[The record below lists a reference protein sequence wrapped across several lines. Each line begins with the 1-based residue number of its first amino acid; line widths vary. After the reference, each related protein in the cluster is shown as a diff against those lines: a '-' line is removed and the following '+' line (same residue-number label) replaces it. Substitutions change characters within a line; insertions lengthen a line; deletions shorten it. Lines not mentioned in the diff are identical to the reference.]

1 MDTQFTLPFNQ
12 TIDTNTYPTDGVFD
26 IRFSATQARYVRLI
40 LKRTSVTPAEWG
52 KWPIVICEVEVFGPN
67 DKAID
72 NNPRTDPDGCDC
84 CSRTADGRWT
94 IDLGRKYLIKV
105 ILILGRSDGHFEQ
118 NKPFTVSVGELTT
131 NLTEI
136 YSGAPNQGNH
146 VYFITLQPAMVIQV
160 IKVWKKTPPAILT
173 ICEFQVYGLECLDG
187 HFGPGCK
194 DRGFC
199 NGTYDMA
206 TGECPS
212 CLAGY
217 EGKTCSKVCKSGSFG
232 PGCKYLCGHCLTGS
246 SCNAQ
251 TGICPKGCGS
261 GYKGSL
267 CTQKCVDGTFG
278 DDCTSN
284 CSKHCSGG
292 DMCNKTTGLCPNGC
306 LSGYNLTGDGLCL
319 TKCTQGTYGLNC
331 AEKCGNCRD
340 GVFCNT
346 QNGHCPS
353 GCERGSQGAECKNGC
368 PNGVY
373 GYNCDYTCHC
383 MNDSDECDSEYGN
396 CSNGCAIGWGGQN
409 CSSDLSIIKHD
420 SHGVNAVQQSTFD
433 MCNASN
439 IYNGKTLTHATSG
452 NYQSTNLLISASNM
466 SFSSSG
472 NPATIA
478 TINNAS
484 MFGTKTGVSV
494 MSICEVVLYGKD
506 CPVVG
511 SFGDKCWEKCHCG
524 DGQRC
529 DILTGKCS
537 SPGCLQGWRGAA
549 CNTLETARMAVT
561 GDDRER
567 NVFV

>member
-1 MDTQFTLPFNQ
+1 
-12 TIDTNTYPTDGVFD
+12 
-26 IRFSATQARYVRLI
+26 
-40 LKRTSVTPAEWG
+40 
-52 KWPIVICEVEVFGPN
+52 
-67 DKAID
+67 
-72 NNPRTDPDGCDC
+72 
-84 CSRTADGRWT
+84 
-94 IDLGRKYLIKV
+94 
-105 ILILGRSDGHFEQ
+105 
-118 NKPFTVSVGELTT
+118 
-131 NLTEI
+131 
-136 YSGAPNQGNH
+136 
-146 VYFITLQPAMVIQV
+146 
-160 IKVWKKTPPAILT
+160 
-173 ICEFQVYGLECLDG
+173 
-187 HFGPGCK
+187 
-194 DRGFC
+194 
-199 NGTYDMA
+199 MA

-267 CTQKCVDGTFG
+267 CTQSCDNNTYGQNCDGNCGHCSSLPCDRFNGHCNGQTHICKLGFQPQKCDTECVDGTFG

-439 IYNGKTLTHATSG
+439 IYNGKTLTHAT
-452 NYQSTNLLISASNM
+452 N
-466 SFSSSG
+466 
-472 NPATIA
+472 
-478 TINNAS
+478 
-484 MFGTKTGVSV
+484 
-494 MSICEVVLYGKD
+494 

-549 CNTLETARMAVT
+549 CNTCCDKHTFGFNCENECHCYECDDVGGSCGLYPCFSGWEGCTCSEPINKSEKQDESNKTCDGNTTVAVLAT
-561 GDDRER
+561 LLAVAIIEHVVIVTLYCRRKKGTRQGKDDQSDQNHYTVPGASMSSEYATLDVAEMNNIQTDRR
-567 NVFV
+567 